1 MTYAEKVE
9 EYKRALAK
17 HGVTPKPAYYNKST
31 KKIHPFE
38 PRVSVYLVTKEYSK
52 DIYGNVDPCE
62 IWRLAENGRRAGG
75 LATASES
82 ELYLTDWW
90 LNTEAPIQNFY
101 FISDE
106 CEPVGLEELI

>member
-31 KKIHPFE
+31 KKIHPLE
-38 PRVSVYLVTKEYSK
+38 PIVSVYLVTKEYRDAFGSGSRS
-52 DIYGNVDPCE
+52 D
-62 IWRLAENGRRAGG
+62 IWRLCPDGRKTGG
-75 LATASES
+75 LAKASES

-90 LNTEAPIQNFY
+90 LNNEAPIQNFY

>member
-9 EYKRALAK
+9 EYKRVLAK

-31 KKIHPFE
+31 KKIYPFE
-38 PRVSVYLVTKEYSK
+38 PSVSVYLVTKEYRDAFSSGSSH
-52 DIYGNVDPCE
+52 D
-62 IWRLAENGRRAGG
+62 IWRLRPNGRKVGG
-75 LATASES
+75 LATASKA
-82 ELYLTDWW
+82 ELYLTAWW
-90 LNTEAPIQNFY
+90 LNTEGAIQNFY

>member
-9 EYKRALAK
+9 EYKRVLAK

-38 PRVSVYLVTKEYSK
+38 PRVSVYLTTKEYRDAFSSGSNH
-52 DIYGNVDPCE
+52 DL
-62 IWRLAENGRRAGG
+62 WRLRPDGRQGG
-75 LATASES
+75 SMKKVTDA
-82 ELYLTDWW
+82 ELYVTAWW
-90 LNTEAPIQNFY
+90 LGTEPPIQNFY

>member
-9 EYKRALAK
+9 EYKRVLAK
-17 HGVTPKPAYYNKST
+17 HGITPKPAHYNKST
-31 KKIHPFE
+31 KKIYPFE
-38 PRVSVYLVTKEYSK
+38 PRISVYLMTKEYRDAFSLRSSH
-52 DIYGNVDPCE
+52 D
-62 IWRLAENGRRAGG
+62 IWRLSPDGRKEGSMEEVAD
-75 LATASES
+75 A

-90 LNTEAPIQNFY
+90 LNTEDPTQNFY

>member
-9 EYKRALAK
+9 KYKKVLAK
-17 HGVTPKPAYYNKST
+17 HGVTPNPAYYNKST
-31 KKIHPFE
+31 KKIYPFE
-38 PRVSVYLVTKEYSK
+38 PGISIYLTTKEYRDAFSSGSSH
-52 DIYGNVDPCE
+52 D
-62 IWRLAENGRRAGG
+62 IWRFRSDGRQEGG
-75 LATASES
+75 MKNVTDA

-90 LNTEAPIQNFY
+90 LSTEPPIQNFY